1 MGQILLPTLEPN
13 LWLAALGWAYLAT
26 NACRLLTY
34 LPQIVVV
41 WRCSDGAQAIS
52 LMTWASWSVSHLTAL
67 LYGTLVVHDGFL
79 VAVSL
84 INLAG
89 CSVVTWIAYRRRR
102 AHARMHPV
110 PEAMRRPRTDS
121 A

>member
-1 MGQILLPTLEPN
+1 MKNLPPDF
-13 LWLAALGWAYLAT
+13 WLAAIGWAYLLT
-26 NACRLLTY
+26 NACRVLTY
-34 LPQIVVV
+34 VPQIVVV
-41 WRCSDGAQAIS
+41 WRCRDGAQSIS
-52 LMTWASWSVSHLTAL
+52 LTTLGSWSVSHLTAL
-67 LYGTLVVHDGFL
+67 LYGALVVADAFL

-102 AHARMHPV
+102 AHARMYAAPEPV
-110 PEAMRRPRTDS
+110 RRASTDS

>member
-1 MGQILLPTLEPN
+1 VIVKNLPPDF
-13 LWLAALGWAYLAT
+13 WLAAIGWAYLLT
-26 NACRLLTY
+26 NACRVLTY
-34 LPQIVVV
+34 VPQIVVV
-41 WRCSDGAQAIS
+41 WRCRDGAQSIS
-52 LMTWASWSVSHLTAL
+52 LMTWGSWSVSHLTAL
-67 LYGTLVVHDGFL
+67 LYGALVFEDGFL

-89 CSVVTWIAYRRRR
+89 CGVVTWIAYRRRR
-102 AHARMHPV
+102 AHAQMQPV